1 MENENGNFGIR
12 TVENPAFLD
21 IEIKMNVLFGMK
33 QKKKEIKNMMKCL
46 KI

>member
-12 TVENPAFLD
+12 IVEKPTFLD